1 MCLRNL
7 CVCIWVYVPPHEA
20 LTNDKM
26 LKCERERERKKELV
40 YLRVKVT
47 DRKWELFKL
56 RKLLFSR
63 NKKIFSFFV
72 VTLFTDLF
80 ICCFLFGA

>member
-26 LKCERERERKKELV
+26 LKCERERNKERVSVFACKSNRQEMGIIQIEKIVVFKK
-40 YLRVKVT
+40 
-47 DRKWELFKL
+47 
-56 RKLLFSR
+56 
-63 NKKIFSFFV
+63 
-72 VTLFTDLF
+72 
-80 ICCFLFGA
+80 